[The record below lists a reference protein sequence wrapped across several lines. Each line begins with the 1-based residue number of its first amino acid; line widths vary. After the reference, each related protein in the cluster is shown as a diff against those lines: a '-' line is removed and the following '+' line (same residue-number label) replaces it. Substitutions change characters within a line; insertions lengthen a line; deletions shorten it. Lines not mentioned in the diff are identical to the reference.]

1 MILLQLVMTLLWLL
15 ALGYVTAN
23 LQVGEELTVEQLLC
37 VLMVG
42 SSNDAAIVLA
52 EHVAGSQEEFSNLM
66 NKKAQELGC
75 TNSHFINP
83 NGVHNEIIIL
93 QLTI

>member
-23 LQVGEELTVEQLLC
+23 LQVGEELTVEQLLY

-66 NKKAQELGC
+66 NKKHKNLDVQIRILLIQMVY
-75 TNSHFINP
+75 TMK
-83 NGVHNEIIIL
+83 IIIL

>member
-1 MILLQLVMTLLWLL
+1 
-15 ALGYVTAN
+15 
-23 LQVGEELTVEQLLC
+23 
-37 VLMVG
+37 MVG

-66 NKKAQELGC
+66 NKKHKNLDVQIRILLIQMVY
-75 TNSHFINP
+75 TMK
-83 NGVHNEIIIL
+83 IIIL